1 MLQTYDGQ
9 IQALSLLKTLPVPE
23 TATQREIHQLIY
35 QQAGGIPVT
44 GYTTESADLLTME
57 SHSQL
62 AMKIIKAIIDAIWTT
77 LRNITAFIARFIDRS
92 RALQLELSNIRRHY
106 TKAVGRKPIAQSF
119 EASSTLAPHLRYGNS
134 FGFDFTTGN
143 TLYKQN
149 LAIAE
154 YLLSSS
160 FRDDFKQFANTLD
173 RALDII
179 LKQTDTALIDVIN
192 RDAYTLLYK
201 VYNTLN
207 ESRLVNVTLLGNR
220 MLRLDQV
227 TTSGSGSIQQS
238 LAIQSARF
246 EVQDIPSV
254 ERDMVVTM
262 PSLEQV
268 GVLLESVNTGVDL
281 LVTYHRK
288 KYANELLEI
297 AGNLQAKLNDVYRQQ
312 GQLSVA
318 TASDDAMVALSRYLT
333 AYTAWIKVPLVGY
346 AEFFTNSTAAMLEV
360 SREALKYYF

>member
-1 MLQTYDGQ
+1 MLQTNDGQ
-9 IQALSLLKTLPVPE
+9 IQALSLLKTLPLPE
-23 TATQREIHQLIY
+23 TATQRQIHQLIY
-35 QQAGGIPVT
+35 QQAGGALTT
-44 GYTTESADLLTME
+44 GYTTESADLLTLE
-57 SHSQL
+57 SYNQL

-77 LRNITAFIARFIDRS
+77 LRNITAFIARYIDRS
-92 RALQLELSNIRRHY
+92 RALQIELSNIRRQY
-106 TKAVGRKPIAQSF
+106 TKAVGHKPIAQSF
-119 EASSTLAPHLRYGNS
+119 EASPTLAPHLRYGNS

-149 LAIAE
+149 LKIAE
-154 YLLSSS
+154 YLLSTS

-192 RDAYTLLYK
+192 RDAHTLLNK
-201 VYNTLN
+201 VYSALN
-207 ESRLVNVTLLGNR
+207 ESRLVNTTLLGNR

-227 TTSGSGSIQQS
+227 TATGSGAIQQS
-238 LAIQSARF
+238 LTIQSARF
-246 EVQDIPSV
+246 EVQDVVSV

-268 GVLLESVNTGVDL
+268 GVLLESVNNGVDL
-281 LVTYHRK
+281 LITYHRK

-297 AGNLQAKLNDVYRQQ
+297 AGSLQAKLNDVYRQQ
-312 GQLSVA
+312 GQLSI

-346 AEFFTNSTAAMLEV
+346 AEFFTNSTAAMLDV